1 MSAERWDRVCAILDD
16 AMALPA
22 ADRAAFIEKACDGDS
37 ALMAEVQSLLA
48 STNDASLFF
57 RSLADTVV
65 QPAISAA
72 IDDPALDPHLQRTY
86 GTYRVESWL
95 ARGGMGTVYRARDER
110 LDRIAALKFLP
121 PNRVA
126 DAEARDRLLREAR
139 AASALDHP
147 NICTIFGVEQTPGGE
162 PFIAMALYDG
172 ETLAAR
178 VGRGPVPVAE
188 SVRIT
193 TQVAR
198 GLVYAHARGIAH
210 RDLTPRNLMLTA
222 DGITK
227 ILDFGLASAA
237 GAGEKHGASGT
248 VPYMSPEQVRQ
259 DQLDPRTDVWSLG
272 VVWYEMLTGQRP
284 FQGDDASGT
293 IRAIQAAAPRPIRE
307 VRPEVPRAVAALIGR
322 MLAPSA
328 ADRPNAASLL
338 AALEALGD
346 GPATIRRR
354 VLVTAL
360 ATATVVVAAAIAF
373 TKLRDAPPATAT
385 SVSRVAVLPF
395 TNLSPDSQ
403 HAFIAAGVEDE
414 VLAQLSK
421 VPGLRIVSR
430 RNERPDTTTSITDIG
445 RTLGVDAVVRGSVQ
459 RIGDQV
465 RVRAQLIDTKSRE
478 YLWAEYYDRPAKD
491 LFGIRTEIA
500 LGIANALHAPLAP
513 DERNRVVRQ
522 PTTNPDA
529 YDAYLAG
536 RAFHTRPGFDPA
548 NLRLAERSYSRAV
561 ALDPDFALAYAHLS
575 AVLSRQYG
583 SSGDEGRQPI
593 DAAKQ
598 AADRAIQIAPDLPEA
613 HLALGLYEFYGNR
626 DDARAMAEL
635 EIARRGMSNSGEVAM
650 ALGAIQRHQG
660 RWSDM
665 LASFRQGTELD
676 PRNAG
681 VHYALAEAYAEV
693 HRYPDAIASYN
704 RVVALDP
711 EFELARVA
719 RADAMRKWKGDL
731 QPLRAVLDSVPK
743 SYDPAGA
750 VTAYRWRLHM
760 FAREYD
766 AAAAAVSA
774 SGRATLEM
782 AGSAVPVSALLGIS
796 YRLASRYA
804 AAEQKMDE
812 ARATLTSA
820 VNRRP
825 RDAARRMLLA
835 ECYAGL
841 GRDVDAVREARRAA
855 SDGPAARDAL
865 TGELLA
871 VALARVYVQTEDTDR
886 ALETL
891 EAVAG
896 QPVGPSVRELRLDP
910 RWDSLREEP
919 RFKQLL
925 TRLAPNGP

>member
-1 MSAERWDRVCAILDD
+1 MSADRWDRVCAILDE

-22 ADRAAFIEKACDGDS
+22 VDRAAFVEKTCASDR
-37 ALMAEVQSLLA
+37 ALLTEVQSLLA
-48 STNDASLFF
+48 STNDASVFF
-57 RSLADTVV
+57 QTLADAVV

-72 IDDPALDPHLQRTY
+72 IEDPAFDPHLEKTY

-126 DAEARDRLLREAR
+126 DASARDRLLREAR

-147 NICTIFGVEQTPGGE
+147 NICTIFGVEQTPAGE

-172 ETLAAR
+172 ETVAAR
-178 VGRGPVPVAE
+178 IARGTVPVAE
-188 SVRIT
+188 SVRIM

-198 GLVYAHARGIAH
+198 GLMYAHSRGIAH
-210 RDLTPRNLMLTA
+210 RDLTPRNLMVTA
-222 DGITK
+222 GGNTK

-259 DQLDPRTDVWSLG
+259 EELDPRTDVWSLG

-293 IRAIQAAAPRPIRE
+293 IRAIQTATPTPIRE
-307 VRPEVPRAVAALIGR
+307 LRPEVPRAVAALIGR
-322 MLAPSA
+322 MLAPQA
-328 ADRPNAASLL
+328 ADRPNAAALL
-338 AALEALGD
+338 TSLEALGD
-346 GPATIRRR
+346 TAATIRRR
-354 VLVTAL
+354 VLATTLVTA
-360 ATATVVVAAAIAF
+360 TIVVAAAIVF
-373 TKLRDAPPATAT
+373 TNVRGTPTTVAAP
-385 SVSRVAVLPF
+385 VSRVAVLPF
-395 TNLSPDSQ
+395 TNLSADSA

-421 VPGLRIVSR
+421 VPGLRVVSR

-459 RIGDQV
+459 RVGDQV

-513 DERNRVVRQ
+513 EDRNRVARQ
-522 PTTNPDA
+522 PTTNSDA

-548 NLRLAERSYSRAV
+548 DLRLAERSYNRAV
-561 ALDPDFALAYAHLS
+561 MLDPDFALAYAHLS
-575 AVLSRQYG
+575 AVLSRRYG
-583 SSGDEGRQPI
+583 SRDDEGRQLI
-593 DAAKQ
+593 DEAKR

-626 DDARAMAEL
+626 DDDRAMAEL
-635 EIARRGMSNSGEVAM
+635 DIARRGMSNSGEVAM
-650 ALGAIQRHQG
+650 AIGAIQRHQG
-660 RWSDM
+660 RWNDM
-665 LASFRQGTELD
+665 VASFRQATELD

-681 VHYALAEAYAEV
+681 AHYALGEAYVDV
-693 HRYPDAIASYN
+693 HRYADAIASYN

-711 EFELARVA
+711 EFALARVA
-719 RADAMRKWKGDL
+719 RADVMRKWKGDL
-731 QPLRAVLDSVPK
+731 RPLREVLDSVPK

-750 VTAYRWRLHM
+750 ITGYRWTLHI

-766 AAAAAVSA
+766 AASAAVSG
-774 SGRATLEM
+774 SRRATLEI
-782 AGSAVPVSALLGIS
+782 AGSAVPASALLGVS
-796 YRLASRYA
+796 YRLAFDYA
-804 AAEQKMDE
+804 AAEKNMGE
-812 ARATLTSA
+812 ARATLMSA

-825 RDAARRMLLA
+825 RDATRRMLLA

-841 GRDVDAVREARRAA
+841 SRVDDAVRAARRASA
-855 SDGPAARDAL
+855 DGPTARDAL

-871 VALARVYVQTEDTDR
+871 VALARVYVQTEDFDR
-886 ALETL
+886 AVETL

-896 QPVGPSVRELRLDP
+896 QPVGPSLPELRLDP

-919 RFKQLL
+919 RFKRLIA
-925 TRLAPNGP
+925 RLAPNE